1 MRVRNSASFRR
12 RCLAVAVAVWL
23 VLAAVGCE
31 RADPGRPSEVP
42 ADHVPGEVLS
52 RSPADHNYPALATLA
67 DRVFEIRYRS
77 TASDGA
83 ASPVSGVVFVPPG
96 GPPPGGWPVVSIGHP
111 TTGVTS
117 DCAPSSYPGLLGGV
131 PAVAQFLARGFVVA
145 MTDYQGLGL
154 SGPHPYLDPVAAAY
168 NMIDAARAARHL
180 VPEASDTWV
189 TYGVSQ
195 GGQAAWAANE
205 TSAEYAPEL
214 RLIGSMSIAPPT
226 DLRPI
231 VDAMED
237 GTITRAQMGV
247 LPLIL
252 VGLRVA
258 HPELDL
264 ADYLHGIMLDRIDVF
279 MKCTGEQDALKEFV
293 LQNASPLDVKPSSPE
308 AAERLRTWLGEYS
321 VPKRQAPAPM
331 FVAYGDADD
340 LVLPAWTE
348 AGVRQACEMGDVI
361 EKVVAPGQGHGTVD
375 LGSVPSDWL
384 EGRLA
389 DVPPPDNCLP
399 AE

>member
-1 MRVRNSASFRR
+1 MTVRNSVWVARR
-12 RCLAVAVAVWL
+12 GMAVAAVVWL
-23 VLAAVGCE
+23 LLAAAGCE
-31 RADPGRPSEVP
+31 RADRGGPSEVP
-42 ADHVPGEVLS
+42 AESAPGEVLS
-52 RSPADHNYPALATLA
+52 RSPADHNYPALTTLA

-77 TASDGA
+77 TASDGTP
-83 ASPVSGVVFVPPG
+83 SPVSGVVFVPPG

-117 DCAPSSYPGLLGGV
+117 ECAPSSYPGLLGGV

-145 MTDYQGLGL
+145 MSDYQGLGL
-154 SGPHPYLDPVAAAY
+154 SGPHPYLDPVTAAY

-205 TSAEYAPEL
+205 SSAEYAPDL
-214 RLIGSMSIAPPT
+214 RLIGSISIAPPT
-226 DLRPI
+226 DLRPL

-252 VGLRVA
+252 VGLRAA

-264 ADYLHGIMLDRIDVF
+264 GDYLHGIMLDRVDVF

-293 LQNASPLDVKPSSPE
+293 LQNASPLDVKPSSAE
-308 AAERLRTWLGEYS
+308 AAEQLRIWLGEYS
-321 VPKRQAPAPM
+321 LPRRKAPAPM

-348 AGVRQACEMGDVI
+348 AGVRQACELGSVI
-361 EKVVAPGQGHGTVD
+361 EKVVAPGQGHGTLD
-375 LGSVPSDWL
+375 LGSAPRDWL

-389 DVPPPDNCLP
+389 GVPAPSTC
-399 AE
+399 

>member
-1 MRVRNSASFRR
+1 MTVRIPVSVARR
-12 RCLAVAVAVWL
+12 GLAVAVAVWL
-23 VLAAVGCE
+23 VLAASGCD
-31 RADPGRPSEVP
+31 RADPGGRSALP
-42 ADHVPGEVLS
+42 ADRAPGEVLS
-52 RSPADHNYPALATLA
+52 RSAADHNYPALMDLT
-67 DRVFEIRYRS
+67 DRVFEVRYRS
-77 TASDGA
+77 TAFDGTPSA
-83 ASPVSGVVFVPPG
+83 VSGVVFVPPG
-96 GPPPGGWPVVSIGHP
+96 GAPPDGWPVVSIGHP

-117 DCAPSSYPGLLGGV
+117 ECAPSSYPGLLGGV

-145 MTDYQGLGL
+145 MSDYQGLGL
-154 SGPHPYLDPVAAAY
+154 SGPHPYLNPITAAY

-180 VPEASDTWV
+180 VPEASETWV

-205 TSAEYAPEL
+205 MSAEYAPDL

-252 VGLRVA
+252 VGLRA
-258 HPELDL
+258 SHPELDL
-264 ADYLHGIMLDRIDVF
+264 GDYLHGIMLDRVDVF
-279 MKCTGEQDALKEFV
+279 MKCAGEQDALKEFV
-293 LQNASPLDVKPSSPE
+293 LQKASPLDVKPSSPE
-308 AAERLRTWLGEYS
+308 AAEQLRTWLGEYS
-321 VPKRQAPAPM
+321 VPQRGAPAPM

-340 LVLPAWTE
+340 LVLPAWTD
-348 AGVRQACEMGDVI
+348 AGVRRACELGDVI
-361 EKVVAPGQGHGTVD
+361 EKVVAPGQGHGTLD
-375 LGSVPSDWL
+375 LGSAPRDWL

-389 DVPPPDNCLP
+389 GVPAPNTC
-399 AE
+399 